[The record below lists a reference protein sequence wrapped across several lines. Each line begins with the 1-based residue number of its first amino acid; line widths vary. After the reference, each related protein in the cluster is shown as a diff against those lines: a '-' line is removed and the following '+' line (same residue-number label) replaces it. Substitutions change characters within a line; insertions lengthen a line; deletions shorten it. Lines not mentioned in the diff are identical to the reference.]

1 MMTFGQKLKAL
12 LKEKDMTQE
21 NLAELLDVSRQAVG
35 KWANDKGIPE
45 VDKLVQIS
53 NIFGVSLD
61 YLLRE
66 EQEEERERTGTG
78 FYVSREMIEGFLSYR
93 QESAKRIAAGTAL
106 IILSELVDCFFLPG
120 KNPMLLYNVLYN
132 AVFLSGIAVLIWNG
146 LKPRKYRE
154 IGSRQLL
161 FDEGVIREFREQSER
176 NRKKYAL
183 MFIAGAALMLLGP
196 EIAEFVAGRFGRWM
210 GNAADQILLAA
221 WSGLF
226 ILAGMSLYA
235 ENLLLRGTPKK
246 DRKGKYAWLYGA
258 VPVTALLVLIGYV
271 TNAWRPAMPVLILF
285 CVLLVTVCKLI
296 VEGRERKE

>member
-61 YLLRE
+61 YLLKE
-66 EQEEERERTGTG
+66 GQEEEREGTSTGY
-78 FYVSREMIEGFLSYR
+78 YVSREMIEGFLSYK
-93 QESAKRIAAGTAL
+93 QQSAGRIAAGVAL
-106 IILSELVDCFFLPG
+106 ITLSDLVDCFLSPG
-120 KNPMLLYNVLYN
+120 RISMLLYN

-161 FDEGVIREFREQSER
+161 FDEGVIREFREKSER
-176 NRKKYAL
+176 NRRKYAV
-183 MFIAGAALMLLGP
+183 MFIAGTALMLFGP
-196 EIAEFVAGRFGRWM
+196 ELADLVSNRFGRWM
-210 GNAADQILLAA
+210 GNAADQIFLAS

-226 ILAGMSLYA
+226 ILAGMNLYA
-235 ENLLLRGTPKK
+235 ENMLLRGTPKT
-246 DRKGKYAWLYGA
+246 RRGGKYTWLYGA
-258 VPVTALLVLIGYV
+258 IPVTALLVLIGYV
-271 TNAWRPAMPVLILF
+271 TNAWRPAMPILVLF

-296 VEGRERKE
+296 VEGRNKIEN

>member
-1 MMTFGQKLKAL
+1 
-12 LKEKDMTQE
+12 
-21 NLAELLDVSRQAVG
+21 
-35 KWANDKGIPE
+35 
-45 VDKLVQIS
+45 
-53 NIFGVSLD
+53 
-61 YLLRE
+61 
-66 EQEEERERTGTG
+66 
-78 FYVSREMIEGFLSYR
+78 
-93 QESAKRIAAGTAL
+93 
-106 IILSELVDCFFLPG
+106 
-120 KNPMLLYNVLYN
+120 MLLYN

-285 CVLLVTVCKLI
+285 CILLVTVCKLI